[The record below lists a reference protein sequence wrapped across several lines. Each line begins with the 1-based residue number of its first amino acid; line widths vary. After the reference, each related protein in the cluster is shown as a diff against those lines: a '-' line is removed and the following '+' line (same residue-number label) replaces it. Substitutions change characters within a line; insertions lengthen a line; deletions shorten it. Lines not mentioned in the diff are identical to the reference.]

1 MVWGLEKMDAI
12 WVGVDSLVYVLFVCM
27 IATLTTNWW
36 INLGLDWSPLEAPL
50 LLLATSWGI
59 VSWFRSTQSDSQF
72 LIPWR
77 VDVGCLGS
85 CLSSG
90 SR

>member
-50 LLLATSWGI
+50 LLLATS
-59 VSWFRSTQSDSQF
+59 
-72 LIPWR
+72 
-77 VDVGCLGS
+77 
-85 CLSSG
+85 
-90 SR
+90 